1 MYINPRQKR
10 SLKEKIFVY
19 FILLAMLAAIWF
31 LLDKFVLSRK
41 PSFISPLGESTMDLN
56 TVRKDLKDQNIPFS
70 SVAISDY
77 SYLVNIQNNGQV
89 ILSQNKDI
97 EKQIASLQRILIQ
110 LTIEGKT
117 FKSVDFRFVEPTISF

>member
-1 MYINPRQKR
+1 
-10 SLKEKIFVY
+10 
-19 FILLAMLAAIWF
+19 
-31 LLDKFVLSRK
+31 
-41 PSFISPLGESTMDLN
+41 MDLN